1 VEEALLFEANYFEN
15 AWLENKGKQGFELQ
29 TLGSQLQYTSY
40 HAAEHVAVS
49 SSKNVELMMLGNFF
63 DCNIQMGIYD
73 ADNGSVLV
81 YEGKNN
87 FSTKPLLNK
96 RLDGQVRRIKSIKIS
111 NRQVYLIARN
121 NDELLVLAP
130 YSN

>member
-1 VEEALLFEANYFEN
+1 
-15 AWLENKGKQGFELQ
+15 
-29 TLGSQLQYTSY
+29 
-40 HAAEHVAVS
+40 
-49 SSKNVELMMLGNFF
+49 MMLGNFF